1 MPKPPLPPNESAR
14 LDALRQYD
22 ALNLA
27 GDPILNDLV
36 SVAAFVCRAPIAF
49 IGFIDSD
56 RQLIRASIG
65 PLPMELAR
73 DTAVCSYTILQSQV
87 VYIRNLQ
94 NDPRCASNPLVT
106 GGPQVRSY
114 AGAPLITPDG
124 FAIGTL
130 AVMDQNPLNLDSNQ
144 KDVLRV
150 LSRQAIAHLEL
161 RRNVRELATVVAGR
175 ERAEDELRQN
185 KNQLQVVAANA
196 PIILFALD
204 ADGQFT
210 LAEGKGLQALGLR
223 PGDLVGKS
231 AFDVYANEPQML
243 KYLRASL
250 AGQTTEFVVE
260 WQGMVFDMRHS
271 PLRDSDGRV
280 IGVIGVATDITER
293 KRAEDALKE
302 NEQRYRQLFAS
313 AQRQAQEQT
322 LLDKVRSTLARE
334 IDLSTLFHTVVEAIA
349 ETFGYTLVSL
359 YTRRGDKIYLQHQV
373 GYPGP
378 TITEIPL
385 ARGISGRVMRT
396 GKPILLR
403 DVKSDPEFL
412 AAIEGIISEICV
424 PLLEQ
429 NETVGILN
437 VESTDGVE
445 LTDSDLQLMLALSDH
460 INIAIGRA
468 RLYDEARRRSR
479 LLAAL
484 HETTLDL
491 INRLELNDLLSAIVR
506 RAAQMLDSEAGFISL
521 VEPDGAEM
529 EVKVALGA
537 SVKYIGLRHKAG
549 EGMAGMVWQTGEPL
563 VIDDYSSWPGRLP
576 QITESNAFAVAVV
589 PLKSG
594 SQVFGALG
602 ITFIDVARKFGEN
615 ELDLLSRFGQL
626 ASIAIDN
633 ARLYSSAQLE
643 IAERTKIEAA
653 VHRQNAFLA
662 VLYETTLGL
671 MNRLELSGLLET
683 IILRAAELASTQ
695 HGFIYLLDPSG
706 RELEMKLAI
715 GVHSQHIGARLQ
727 MGQGLAGA
735 VWQTGQPLVIDD
747 YRTWSRRAAVF
758 AGSDIHAVAGFPLK
772 SGAQVVGVLGVSYP
786 EEGQHFAQDEVD
798 NLERFAQLASIALD
812 NARLFTTAQ
821 RELAERKRTEQA
833 LAAANAELE
842 QALMNARELAIASQA
857 ANRTKGEFLAN
868 MSHEIRTP
876 LSAVIGYTD
885 LMLGTTLT
893 PEQREYMDQVRVS
906 GESLLAIV
914 TAVLDFSKLEAG
926 RFDLEHNEFNLPDM
940 VRQAVHTVLPTA
952 LAKHL
957 EVFID
962 SNPDTPRIVVGD
974 GARLRQVLLNLL
986 SNAVKF
992 TDQGRVVV
1000 CVETKKR
1007 IDNKA
1012 VLQFL
1017 VSDTG
1022 IGVPHEKLKAIFEPF
1037 TQVDGSVT
1045 RRYGGTGLG
1054 LAIARQLVEMFEGQ
1068 IWVESEPGRGSIFRF
1083 TAVVGLPTRAEAVQS
1098 IEPKLSAE
1106 PATELRRPLRI
1117 LLAEDN
1123 VVNQRVIAR
1132 MLEKLGWE
1140 VAVVGDGNAAVAK
1153 SGEVDYDLILMD
1165 VQMPELDGL
1174 SATIAIRARERQV
1187 GGHVPIVALTAYA
1200 MQGDRE
1206 RCLMAGMDDYLP
1218 KPVRAED
1225 LQKIMS
1231 RFISLSTPG

>member
-1 MPKPPLPPNESAR
+1 MPTPPLPPNESDR
-14 LDALRQYD
+14 LNALRQYD
-22 ALNLA
+22 TLNSDGDSTLA
-27 GDPILNDLV
+27 DLV
-36 SVAAFVCRAPIAF
+36 SVAAFVCRASIAF
-49 IGFIDSD
+49 IGFVDSD
-56 RQLIRASIG
+56 RQYIKASVG
-65 PLPMELAR
+65 FPLGELAR
-73 DTAVCSYTILQSQV
+73 DDAICAYTILQPQV
-87 VYIRNLQ
+87 VYIRNLHG
-94 NDPRCASNPLVT
+94 DHRFTSNPLVVSEPHA
-106 GGPQVRSY
+106 GSY
-114 AGAPLITPDG
+114 AGVPLVTPAG
-124 FAIGTL
+124 YAIGTL
-130 AVMDQNPLNLDSNQ
+130 AVMDQAPLNLDANQ

-150 LSRQAIAHLEL
+150 LGRQAIAHLEL
-161 RRNVRELATVVAGR
+161 RRSVRDLASVVADR
-175 ERAEDELRQN
+175 ERAETELRQN
-185 KNQLQVVAANA
+185 KNQLQIVAANA
-196 PIILFALD
+196 PIIMFALD
-204 ADGQFT
+204 ANGVFT
-210 LAEGKGLQALGLR
+210 LAEGKGLRALGLL
-223 PGDLVGKS
+223 PDELVGKS

-243 KYLRASL
+243 KYVQASL
-250 AGQTTEFVVE
+250 AGQTSAFVVE
-260 WQGMVFDMRHS
+260 WQGVVFDMRYS
-271 PLRDSDGRV
+271 PLRDKDGRV
-280 IGVIGVATDITER
+280 VGVSSVATDITEY
-293 KRAEDALKE
+293 KRAEDALRE
-302 NEQRYRQLFAS
+302 NEQRYRRLFTS

-322 LLDKVRSTLARE
+322 LLEKVRSTLARE

-359 YTRRGDKIYLQHQV
+359 YLRRGDKIDLQHQV

-378 TITEIPL
+378 TIIEIPL
-385 ARGISGRVMRT
+385 TRGVSGRVMRT

-403 DVKSDPEFL
+403 DVNSDPDFL
-412 AAIEGIISEICV
+412 AAIPGIVSEVCV
-424 PLLEQ
+424 PLFDQ
-429 NETVGILN
+429 GETVGILN
-437 VESTDGVE
+437 IESINGVE

-460 INIAIGRA
+460 ISVAVGRA
-468 RLYDEARRRSR
+468 RLYNEARRRSQ
-479 LLAAL
+479 LLTAL
-484 HETTLDL
+484 HETALDL

-506 RAAQMLDSEAGFISL
+506 RAAQMLVSKNGFVYL
-521 VEPDGAEM
+521 VEPGGLEM
-529 EVKVALGA
+529 EIKVAIGA
-537 SVKYIGLRHKAG
+537 SAKHVGLRQKAG
-549 EGMAGMVWQTGEPL
+549 EGMAGLVWQTGEPL
-563 VIDDYSSWPGRLP
+563 VIDDYNNWPGRMP
-576 QITESNAFAVAVV
+576 RFAINEAFAVAVV

-594 SQVFGALG
+594 AQVIGALG
-602 ITFIDVARKFGEN
+602 ISYVEMTRKFGED
-615 ELDLLSRFGQL
+615 EVDLLSRFGQL

-633 ARLYSSAQLE
+633 ARLYSSAQKE

-653 VHRQNAFLA
+653 VHRQNAYLA

-671 MNRLELSGLLET
+671 MNRLDLSGLLES
-683 IILRAAELASTQ
+683 IILRAAELANTK
-695 HGFIYLLDPSG
+695 HGFVYLVDPNG

-715 GVHSQHIGARLQ
+715 GIHSQHIGVRLLI
-727 MGQGLAGA
+727 GEGLAG
-735 VWQTGQPLVIDD
+735 VVCQTGQPLVLDD
-747 YRTWSRRAAVF
+747 YKTWSRRVPIF

-786 EEGQHFAQDEVD
+786 EEGQRFTPDAVD

-885 LMLGTTLT
+885 LMFSTQLT

-906 GESLLAIV
+906 SEALLAIV
-914 TAVLDFSKLEAG
+914 TAVLDYSKLEAG
-926 RFDLEHNEFNLPDM
+926 RFDLESTEFNLPDLM
-940 VRQAVHTVLPTA
+940 RQVVHTVLPTA
-952 LAKHL
+952 MTKHL
-957 EVFID
+957 EVSID
-962 SNPDTPRIVVGD
+962 PDSDMPRIVVGD
-974 GARLRQVLLNLL
+974 GARLRQILLNLL

-992 TDQGRVVV
+992 TDHGQVVV
-1000 CVETKKR
+1000 CVGTKKR
-1007 IDNKA
+1007 IDHKV
-1012 VLQFL
+1012 VLQFS
-1017 VSDTG
+1017 VRDTG
-1022 IGVPHEKLKAIFEPF
+1022 IGIPTDKFKAIFEPF

-1054 LAIARQLVEMFEGQ
+1054 LAIARQLAEMFDGQ
-1068 IWVESEPGRGSIFRF
+1068 IWVESEPGRGSTFHF
-1083 TAVVGLPTRAEAVQS
+1083 TAVVGLPIRPEMIQLTEARVP
-1098 IEPKLSAE
+1098 IEPA
-1106 PATELRRPLRI
+1106 AGLRQPLRI

-1140 VAVVGDGNAAVAK
+1140 VVVVGDGNAAVAR

-1174 SATIAIRARERQV
+1174 SATIAIRARERET

-1231 RFISLSTPG
+1231 RFTRLTATQ